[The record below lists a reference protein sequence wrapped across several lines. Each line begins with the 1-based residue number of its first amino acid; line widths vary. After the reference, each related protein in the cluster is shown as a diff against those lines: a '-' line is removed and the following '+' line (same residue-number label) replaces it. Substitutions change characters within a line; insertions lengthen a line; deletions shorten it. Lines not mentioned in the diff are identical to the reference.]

1 MAHSVSMSLPRND
14 NISPSGASPSLSG
27 THTSLHSA
35 DQDAADLP
43 VYAIHCFNNVH
54 DVSADW
60 PAATRNS
67 PSKFNSHA
75 SPNYHIFQTTT
86 FLKIWAETYAPVIK
100 AKLCLIEIRLK
111 TNQPVMFLPLAIIP
125 RGGIRLLSFT
135 DQGVADYNAPVM
147 FDCGITWT
155 KAQAENVWTQ
165 IKQALPAFDFI
176 DFENMPEK
184 LGSLINP
191 LFLLATQP
199 NVADSHATSLK
210 PDWATIE
217 QSLMRPKNIR
227 RNLRLLKDI
236 GACTF
241 SVADTDEER
250 QDYLNFMLYEKQQRF
265 IETAVPGFE
274 KHPEKLQ
281 YFKLAT
287 ERFHEAGVLH
297 LSALKLNGE
306 IIACMWGL
314 TSGTHYYGIMIA
326 SNLQD
331 WAKYSPGRIMHYVL
345 IKHLKEQGYDCLDLG
360 VGNEDWK
367 LQNCDLTIPLMRMTA
382 STSLRGRLYEIR
394 QNTMASLRATAFW
407 QALRPL
413 KWRLLRA
420 IKR

>member
-14 NISPSGASPSLSG
+14 SLSPLGASPSLNS
-27 THTSLHSA
+27 TNSISNNADHNSA
-35 DQDAADLP
+35 NLP
-43 VYAIHCFNNVH
+43 VLAIRCFKSVD

-60 PAATRNS
+60 PAATRQA
-67 PSKFNSHA
+67 PGKINSHA

-86 FLKIWAETYAPVIK
+86 FLKTWAETYAPAMK
-100 AKLCLIEIRLK
+100 AELCLVEVRLQSG
-111 TNQPVMFLPLAIIP
+111 QPVMFLPLAIIP
-125 RGGIRLLSFT
+125 RNGIRLLSFT
-135 DQGVADYNAPVM
+135 DQGVADYNAPVL
-147 FDCGITWT
+147 FDCGIIWT
-155 KAQAENVWTQ
+155 KAHAENVWSQ
-165 IKQALPAFDFI
+165 IQKALPVFDFV

-184 LGSLINP
+184 LGSLVNP

-199 NVADSHATSLK
+199 NMADSHATSLT
-210 PDWATIE
+210 PEWAKIE

-236 GACTF
+236 GDCTF

-250 QDYLNFMLYEKQQRF
+250 QAYLKFMLYEKQQRF

-274 KHPEKLQ
+274 KHPEKLH

-314 TSGTHYYGIMIA
+314 TSGPHYYGIMIA

-331 WAKYSPGRIMHYVL
+331 WAKYSPGRIMHYLL
-345 IKHLKEQGYDCLDLG
+345 IEHLKEQGYDCLDLG

-367 LQNCDLTIPLMRMTA
+367 LQNCDLTIPLMRMAA
-382 STSLRGRLYEIR
+382 STSLRGRFYEMR
-394 QNTMASLRATAFW
+394 QNTMAGLRATAFW